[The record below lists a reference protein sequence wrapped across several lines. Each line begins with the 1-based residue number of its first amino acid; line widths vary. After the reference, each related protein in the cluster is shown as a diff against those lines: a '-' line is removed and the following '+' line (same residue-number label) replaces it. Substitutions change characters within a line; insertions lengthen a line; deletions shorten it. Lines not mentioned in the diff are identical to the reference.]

1 MFFLSAIKWLK
12 GNVTLLLILA
22 VAGSLGFLYFQTQSL
37 IQKNA
42 DLTSD
47 LNSKTKELQM
57 LSSSFANFKQ
67 SIRDQEIALNTVYE
81 DNINTRRQ
89 MTQALKIFNEH
100 NLQNLSKAKPG
111 LIELRVNNATQRIFD
126 TLEQESEEFNKKL
139 LNE

>member
-1 MFFLSAIKWLK
+1 MK

-22 VAGSLGFLYFQTQSL
+22 IAGSLGFLYLQTQSL
-37 IQKNA
+37 IQNNSK
-42 DLTSD
+42 LTSE
-47 LNSKTKELQM
+47 LNSKTKELEE
-57 LSSSFANFKQ
+57 LSSSFANFQ
-67 SIRDQEIALNTVYE
+67 NSIKEQEIALNTVYE

-89 MTQALKIFNEH
+89 MTQALKIFREH
-100 NLQNLSKAKPG
+100 NLQELSKAKPG

>member
-22 VAGSLGFLYFQTQSL
+22 IAGSFGFLYLQTQSL
-37 IQKNA
+37 IQNNSK
-42 DLTSD
+42 LTSE
-47 LNSKTKELQM
+47 LNSKTKELEQ
-57 LSSSFANFKQ
+57 LSSSFANFQ
-67 SIRDQEIALNTVYE
+67 NSIKEQEIALNTVYE

-100 NLQNLSKAKPG
+100 NLQELSKAKPG

-126 TLEQESEEFNKKL
+126 TLEQESQEFNKKL

>member
-12 GNVTLLLILA
+12 GNVTLLLTLA
-22 VAGSLGFLYFQTQSL
+22 IAGSLGFLYLQTQSL
-37 IQKNA
+37 IQNNSK
-42 DLTSD
+42 LTSE
-47 LNSKTKELQM
+47 LNSKTKELEQ
-57 LSSSFANFKQ
+57 LSSSFANFQ
-67 SIRDQEIALNTVYE
+67 NSIKEQEIALNTVYE

-100 NLQNLSKAKPG
+100 NLQELSKAKPG

>member
-1 MFFLSAIKWLK
+1 MFFLSAVKWLK

-22 VAGSLGFLYFQTQSL
+22 IAGSLGFLYLQTQSL
-37 IQKNA
+37 IQNNSK
-42 DLTSD
+42 LTSE
-47 LNSKTKELQM
+47 LNSKTKELEQ
-57 LSSSFANFKQ
+57 LSSSFANFQ
-67 SIRDQEIALNTVYE
+67 NSIKEQEIALNTVYE

-100 NLQNLSKAKPG
+100 NLQELSKAKPD

>member
-1 MFFLSAIKWLK
+1 MFFLSAVKWLK

-22 VAGSLGFLYFQTQSL
+22 IAGSLGFLYLQTQSL
-37 IQKNA
+37 IQNNSK
-42 DLTSD
+42 LTSE
-47 LNSKTKELQM
+47 LNSKTKELEQ
-57 LSSSFANFKQ
+57 LSSSFKNFQ
-67 SIRDQEIALNTVYE
+67 NSIKEQEIALNTVYE

-89 MTQALKIFNEH
+89 MTQALKIFREH
-100 NLQNLSKAKPG
+100 NLQELSKAKPG

>member
-1 MFFLSAIKWLK
+1 MFFLSAVKWLK

-22 VAGSLGFLYFQTQSL
+22 IAGSLGFLYLQTQSL
-37 IQKNA
+37 IQNNSK
-42 DLTSD
+42 LTSE
-47 LNSKTKELQM
+47 LNSKTKELEQ
-57 LSSSFANFKQ
+57 LSSSFANFQ
-67 SIRDQEIALNTVYE
+67 NSIKEQEIALNTVYE

-89 MTQALKIFNEH
+89 MTQALKIFREH
-100 NLQNLSKAKPG
+100 NLQELSKAKPG

>member
-22 VAGSLGFLYFQTQSL
+22 IAGSLGFLYLQTQSL
-37 IQKNA
+37 IQNNSK
-42 DLTSD
+42 LTSE
-47 LNSKTKELQM
+47 LNSKTKELEQ
-57 LSSSFANFKQ
+57 LSSFFANFQ
-67 SIRDQEIALNTVYE
+67 NSIKEQEIALNTVYE

-100 NLQNLSKAKPG
+100 NLQELSKAKPG

-126 TLEQESEEFNKKL
+126 TLEQESLEFNKKL

>member
-22 VAGSLGFLYFQTQSL
+22 IAGSLGFLYLQTQSL
-37 IQKNA
+37 IQNNSK
-42 DLTSD
+42 LTSE
-47 LNSKTKELQM
+47 LNSKTKELEQ
-57 LSSSFANFKQ
+57 LSSFFANFQ
-67 SIRDQEIALNTVYE
+67 NSIKEQEIALNTVYE

-100 NLQNLSKAKPG
+100 NLQELSKAKPG

-126 TLEQESEEFNKKL
+126 TLEQESQEFNKKL

>member
-1 MFFLSAIKWLK
+1 MFFLSAVKWLK

-22 VAGSLGFLYFQTQSL
+22 IAGSLGFLYLQTQSL
-37 IQKNA
+37 IQNNSK
-42 DLTSD
+42 LTSE
-47 LNSKTKELQM
+47 LNSKTKELEQ
-57 LSSSFANFKQ
+57 LSSSFANFQ
-67 SIRDQEIALNTVYE
+67 NSIKEQEIALNTVYE

-100 NLQNLSKAKPG
+100 NLQELSKAKPG

-126 TLEQESEEFNKKL
+126 TLEQESQEFNKKL